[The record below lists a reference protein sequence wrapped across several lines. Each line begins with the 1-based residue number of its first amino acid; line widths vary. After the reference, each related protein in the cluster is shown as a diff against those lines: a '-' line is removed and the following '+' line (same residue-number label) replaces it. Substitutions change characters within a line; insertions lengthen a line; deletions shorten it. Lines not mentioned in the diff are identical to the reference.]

1 MTKEGAVETRR
12 SQGSM
17 SEEVSKQN
25 RNEDRGFSLR
35 RIFSRSRTYKGD
47 NSSDKF
53 TRKNSSDSLAVCPV
67 CYAMRSKSLFPEI
80 STCEHRSCLECL
92 RQYMTIEINES
103 RVNLTCPEC
112 SERFHPNDIK
122 LILNNDVLMAKYDE
136 FTLRRILVADPDC
149 RWCPAPDCG
158 YAVIASGCASC
169 PKLQCERPGC
179 NTEFCYH
186 CKQIWHPNLTCDS
199 ARMRRATHIKSIT
212 GSEGCNSNGSDDMK
226 PCPRCGAFII
236 KMDDGSCNHMTCAV
250 CGAEFCWLCMKEI
263 SDLHYLSPSGCT
275 FWGKKPWSRKKKI
288 LWQMGTLIGAPL
300 GIALA
305 AGVVLPAMIIGIPVY
320 VGRQVHD
327 KYNKPYKSRR
337 KRNAAISGA
346 VTLSILASPILA
358 ALTVGVGVPIA
369 LGYIYGV
376 VPVSLCRSGGCATV
390 TNIRNGKGVILDFD
404 EDGDPSV
411 ATPGTAGAFGTSQ
424 SSSRSSMR
432 GTDKGS
438 TTGVVTVVA
447 TVNTGTETES
457 GKQPSISMSQD
468 CSSLDSST
476 IGPRG
481 GGDGDSHASLIPGPR
496 SCTVSIASSFDNFNV
511 STCEGLAATPSI
523 TEAMAMDDIFDRT
536 SVTNVSHH
544 GSNIDKDSLS
554 VLESVGS
561 NEDD

>member
-1 MTKEGAVETRR
+1 MTKEGAVETER
-12 SQGSM
+12 SQRSL

-35 RIFSRSRTYKGD
+35 RIFSRSRSYKGD

-263 SDLHYLSPSGCT
+263 SDLHYL
-275 FWGKKPWSRKKKI
+275 R
-288 LWQMGTLIGAPL
+288 
-300 GIALA
+300 
-305 AGVVLPAMIIGIPVY
+305 
-320 VGRQVHD
+320 
-327 KYNKPYKSRR
+327 
-337 KRNAAISGA
+337 
-346 VTLSILASPILA
+346 
-358 ALTVGVGVPIA
+358 
-369 LGYIYGV
+369 
-376 VPVSLCRSGGCATV
+376 
-390 TNIRNGKGVILDFD
+390 
-404 EDGDPSV
+404 
-411 ATPGTAGAFGTSQ
+411 
-424 SSSRSSMR
+424 
-432 GTDKGS
+432 
-438 TTGVVTVVA
+438 
-447 TVNTGTETES
+447 
-457 GKQPSISMSQD
+457 
-468 CSSLDSST
+468 
-476 IGPRG
+476 
-481 GGDGDSHASLIPGPR
+481 
-496 SCTVSIASSFDNFNV
+496 
-511 STCEGLAATPSI
+511 
-523 TEAMAMDDIFDRT
+523 
-536 SVTNVSHH
+536 
-544 GSNIDKDSLS
+544 
-554 VLESVGS
+554 
-561 NEDD
+561 